1 LINAISAEKEL
12 WARPF
17 QSNVRHSEGN
27 DSVTFPVLREARI
40 AAIPLIMKQTNRP
53 TALSLM
59 FITHLLHKQ
68 IFESNFMSSIAFL
81 RLLALLIAL
90 PVLALPGVLMA
101 QAGSLDPTFGTN
113 GIVTTANTGANAAA
127 LQSDGKIVVAGAI
140 ATQQNFQQPGL
151 LRYNTNGTLDPS
163 FGTGGEVMIG
173 GTNAGPAFAVAIQTD
188 RKILAAAP
196 GNLRLKVFR
205 FNTNGSPDNTFGTN
219 GAVTIQAAGLF
230 LPPASGGMALQSDGK
245 ILVATGRIVARLLT
259 NGQLDSTFGSNGAAP
274 TVGGE
279 SIALLPNHEILIGAG
294 SVASLY
300 APNGSLVTSFGVN
313 GQTPGFAFNGA
324 GGFVVFTDVI
334 TNVTKVITAGSL
346 ITSPSLTFAH
356 SISGFLLVR
365 YNSDGTV
372 DNSFGR
378 HAGVATPFPGNILAH
393 AFAVALQTNGQI
405 VAAGQTAL
413 TDVDAIPGP
422 SNFGLVRYNANG
434 TIDTTFGNGG
444 FVSTPFGSSEAFAE
458 TVLIQTDG
466 KIVAVGNSNNGT
478 TIARYLA
485 N

>member
-1 LINAISAEKEL
+1 MKIRRISSTLLLCFMKRSLFNPRNFTKSKTSAK
-12 WARPF
+12 W
-17 QSNVRHSEGN
+17 
-27 DSVTFPVLREARI
+27 FPLLLFLTVLVL
-40 AAIPLIMKQTNRP
+40 PS
-53 TALSLM
+53 LSM
-59 FITHLLHKQ
+59 
-68 IFESNFMSSIAFL
+68 
-81 RLLALLIAL
+81 
-90 PVLALPGVLMA
+90 G
-101 QAGSLDPTFGTN
+101 QAGSLDPLFGIN
-113 GIVTTANTGANAAA
+113 GIVTTANTGANAAV
-127 LQSDGKIVVAGAI
+127 LQSDGKIVVAGGIAI
-140 ATQQNFQQPGL
+140 QQNFQQPGL
-151 LRYNTNGTLDPS
+151 LRYNSNGTLDPS
-163 FGTGGEVMIG
+163 FGTGGKVIIG

-188 RKILAAAP
+188 GKILTAAP

-219 GAVTIQAAGLF
+219 GAATIQAAGLF
-230 LPPASGGMALQSDGK
+230 LPPATEGMALQPDSR
-245 ILVATGRIVARLLT
+245 ILVATGRIVTRLLT

-279 SIALLPNHEILIGAG
+279 SIALLPGGEILIGAG

-300 APNGSLVTSFGVN
+300 TPTGNLVAKFGINGQIPGSAFNDDVGGFVVSTNSTGVMRIITAGSLVTS
-313 GQTPGFAFNGA
+313 
-324 GGFVVFTDVI
+324 
-334 TNVTKVITAGSL
+334 
-346 ITSPSLTFAH
+346 PSLMFAH
-356 SISGFLLVR
+356 SVSGFLLVS
-365 YNSDGTV
+365 YNTDGTV

-378 HAGVATPFPGNILAH
+378 HGGVATPFPGNILSH

-422 SNFGLVRYNANG
+422 SDFGLVRYNANG

-478 TIARYLA
+478 TIARYLG

>member
-1 LINAISAEKEL
+1 
-12 WARPF
+12 
-17 QSNVRHSEGN
+17 
-27 DSVTFPVLREARI
+27 
-40 AAIPLIMKQTNRP
+40 
-53 TALSLM
+53 M
-59 FITHLLHKQ
+59 FITHLVHKQ
-68 IFESNFMSSIAFL
+68 IFESNFMSSVAFL

-101 QAGSLDPTFGTN
+101 QAGSLDPTFGNN

-127 LQSDGKIVVAGAI
+127 LQSNAALQFNGKIVVAGAI
-140 ATQQNFQQPGL
+140 GTQQNFRQPGL
-151 LRYNTNGTLDPS
+151 LRYNANGTLDPS
-163 FGTGGEVMIG
+163 FGTGGEVLIG

-188 RKILAAAP
+188 GKILTAAP
-196 GNLRLKVFR
+196 ANQRLKVLR
-205 FNTNGSPDNTFGTN
+205 FNTNGSPDNIFGTN

-230 LPPASGGMALQSDGK
+230 LPPASGGMALQPDGK

-259 NGQLDSTFGSNGAAP
+259 NGQLDATFGSNGAAP

-279 SIALLPNHEILIGAG
+279 SIALLPGGEILIGAG

-300 APNGSLVTSFGVN
+300 TPTGNLETKFGIN
-313 GQTPGFAFNGA
+313 GQTPGFAFNDDV
-324 GGFVVFTDVI
+324 GGFVVS
-334 TNVTKVITAGSL
+334 TNSTGVTRIITAGSL
-346 ITSPSLTFAH
+346 LTSPSLMFAH
-356 SISGFLLVR
+356 SVSGFLLVS
-365 YNSDGTV
+365 YNTDGTV

-378 HAGVATPFPGNILAH
+378 HGGVATPFPGNILSH

-422 SNFGLVRYNANG
+422 SDFGLVRYNANG

-466 KIVAVGNSNNGT
+466 KIVAVGNSNNAT